1 MHRHRSMLLS
11 APAQMR
17 RRLRIVAS
25 AETAYGWHKEP
36 ICWDKEPKTN
46 RSRTLMALMT
56 ALVVAAPLAWAQVDA
71 QVARG
76 KAIAEEACAG
86 CHAIDGG
93 QGSAVRGTPAPTFRA
108 IAGRPGTAERLQDLV
123 TTPPHP
129 MPAIPLTQSEV
140 NAVVAFIRS
149 LQ

>member
-1 MHRHRSMLLS
+1 LGEGAVKTSPLGKL
-11 APAQMR
+11 
-17 RRLRIVAS
+17 VAL
-25 AETAYGWHKEP
+25 T
-36 ICWDKEPKTN
+36 
-46 RSRTLMALMT
+46 T
-56 ALVVAAPLAWAQVDA
+56 ALVVAATPLLWAQVDA
-71 QVARG
+71 QAARG
-76 KAIAEEACAG
+76 KAIAEQACVG

-93 QGSAVRGTPAPTFRA
+93 QGSSVQGTPAPSFRA
-108 IAGRPGTAERLQDLV
+108 IAGRPSTAERLQDLV